1 MRSLR
6 EGVIRGKGLRVGTR
20 GVSRVRSL
28 REGVIRGKGRR
39 DGTRSV
45 CTMRGLREVDKG
57 VCRAV
62 SDGVEK
68 EESSYIFFRS
78 LMNIKFNNS

>member
-1 MRSLR
+1 M
-6 EGVIRGKGLRVGTR
+6 GTR
-20 GVSRVRSL
+20 GVNRVRSL

-68 EESSYIFFRS
+68 EESG
-78 LMNIKFNNS
+78 

>member
-62 SDGVEK
+62 SDGVH
-68 EESSYIFFRS
+68 FFRS
-78 LMNIKFNNS
+78 LMNKKFNNS